1 MTHIIKRKGHRQEF
15 DERKLYASV
24 YASCL
29 SYHSAEEEAQATA
42 NLVTREIKKW
52 IFDKGEV
59 SSRDIHEKVEKE
71 LKHLNKDAAFM
82 YDTHKDIS

>member
-1 MTHIIKRKGHRQEF
+1 MTHIVKREGYRQEF
-15 DERKLYASV
+15 DERKVYASV
-24 YASCL
+24 YSACLAS
-29 SYHSAEEEAQATA
+29 HSHEEEAEATA

-59 SSRDIHEKVEKE
+59 NSRQIHEKVEKE
-71 LKHLNKDAAFM
+71 LRHLNKDAAFM